1 MTMRD
6 YSSLLTRRW
15 VTALGVA
22 AMLAI
27 TLRTAVQAAGPVVSV
42 TGSYTYAVFEGGPE
56 RSVTIDAHGS
66 TPVKG
71 SWSFNG
77 TISGPVTCLVVD
89 GDEAFMFGPG
99 TIGGR
104 GAFFWVRDGESSGG
118 DDDQAITWIQD
129 LPSDPLP
136 PGLKP
141 QTLAQM
147 EGWCLNAGKGF
158 PGLRDPGLVPLVSGN
173 LTIH

>member
-1 MTMRD
+1 MRD
-6 YSSLLTRRW
+6 FTSHVTGRRAA
-15 VTALGVA
+15 ALGVA
-22 AMLAI
+22 ATLAI
-27 TLRTAVQAAGPVVSV
+27 TLTAAVQASGPVASV
-42 TGSYTYAVFEGGPE
+42 TGSYSYVVFEGGPE
-56 RSVTIDAHGS
+56 RSVTIDARGS

-77 TISGPVTCLVVD
+77 VISGDITCLTIQ

-99 TIGGR
+99 TVGGR
-104 GAFFWVRDGESSGG
+104 GAFFWVRDGASSGG

-141 QTLAQM
+141 QTLEEM
-147 EGWCLNAGKGF
+147 EGWCLNAGKRF
-158 PGLRDPGLVPLVSGN
+158 PGLREPGLVPLVSGN